1 MKKLLTLLT
10 LALLTTACV
19 PHDADEEVV
28 LDPYYTQQP
37 SARTVIVQQPQR
49 VPQQQPIIVQ
59 AQQPVQQ
66 QPVVVQVKQPPQ
78 QTWWQQN
85 KQKHVV
91 KVVTPT
97 CPCEDPN
104 DPCTHCYSK

>member
-1 MKKLLTLLT
+1 MKKLFTLLT

-19 PHDADEEVV
+19 SHDVEEEEVA
-28 LDPYYTQQP
+28 LDPYYTQS
-37 SARTVIVQQPQR
+37 SARTFVVQQPQR
-49 VPQQQPIIVQ
+49 VPHQPIIVQ
-59 AQQPVQQ
+59 AQEPVQ
-66 QPVVVQVKQPPQ
+66 QPVVVQVKEPSQ
-78 QTWWQQN
+78 QNWWKQN

-97 CPCEDPN
+97 CPCQDPN